1 MTRYFMTIPEAVQLV
16 IRAGSGGFPH
26 VPRTA
31 EVLVL
36 DMGEP
41 VRIVELARAMIELSG
56 LDPDRDIE
64 IEIVGRRAGE
74 KLHEELFNP
83 YERARPTA
91 TEKILLAERAPL
103 APEVVEEAFAEIN
116 LLVLE
121 GDAAGLAAK
130 VAELTSQ
137 ARRRVGRIVADP
149 STDAIDPAADLS
161 TGTADPAAHLEP
173 VAAAAGEPATAP
185 EAPVPLIHS
194 GDA

>member
-1 MTRYFMTIPEAVQLV
+1 M
-16 IRAGSGGFPH
+16 
-26 VPRTA
+26 
-31 EVLVL
+31 L

-56 LDPDRDIE
+56 LDPDHDIE

-83 YERARPTA
+83 YERAQPTS
-91 TEKILLAERAPL
+91 TEKILLAEREPL
-103 APEVVEEAFAEIN
+103 APEVVEEMFAEIN

-137 ARRRVGRIVADP
+137 ARERVRPPRTGGCRP
-149 STDAIDPAADLS
+149 RCNPGNRAAQ
-161 TGTADPAAHLEP
+161 
-173 VAAAAGEPATAP
+173 
-185 EAPVPLIHS
+185 APVPLIHS